1 MLIIQEISSIDIHAF
16 KCLFRM
22 PSENSNP
29 WSGELK
35 AKRQKS
41 KGKSDP
47 RSPPVRVPISEPF
60 LPKSP
65 AKDLGQ
71 PVTIKSNE
79 LDGKI
84 EENYEITQT
93 NNQPVEHVR
102 EGKVDEST
110 ESMLKNTR
118 RNLKPV
124 SQPFKRSESTNKDD
138 QEESPVERL
147 IRQGSLDCS
156 QDLPYSNLN
165 GGLDV
170 SPGMQGMQSTS
181 NGEGNRCK
189 LFFQCHHQRKYLL
202 RTFES

>member
-1 MLIIQEISSIDIHAF
+1 
-16 KCLFRM
+16 M
-22 PSENSNP
+22 PSENNNP

-47 RSPPVRVPISEPF
+47 LSPPVRVPSSEPF
-60 LPKSP
+60 LTKSP

-71 PVTIKSNE
+71 PVTITSNE
-79 LDGKI
+79 LVTKKPV
-84 EENYEITQT
+84 EENSEITQT
-93 NNQPVEHVR
+93 NYQPGEDPR
-102 EGKVDEST
+102 EGKADEST

-138 QEESPVERL
+138 QEESPVDKL
-147 IRQGSLDCS
+147 IRQGSVECS
-156 QDLPYSNLN
+156 QDLPAPS
-165 GGLDV
+165 
-170 SPGMQGMQSTS
+170 SGMQGMQITS

-189 LFFQCHHQRKYLL
+189 LFFQRHQERKYLL
-202 RTFES
+202 PKRLKISNLTSFLSDGEWS

>member
-1 MLIIQEISSIDIHAF
+1 
-16 KCLFRM
+16 M
-22 PSENSNP
+22 PAENNNP

-47 RSPPVRVPISEPF
+47 CSPPVRVPSSEP
-60 LPKSP
+60 LLTKSQ

-79 LDGKI
+79 PVRKKQT
-84 EENYEITQT
+84 EENSVITQ
-93 NNQPVEHVR
+93 NKDPHGEDIQEA
-102 EGKVDEST
+102 KVDEST
-110 ESMLKNTR
+110 ENMLKNTR

-124 SQPFKRSESTNKDD
+124 SQPFKRSESTIKDE
-138 QEESPVERL
+138 QEESPVDKL
-147 IRQGSLDCS
+147 IRQGSLECS
-156 QDLPYSNLN
+156 QDMPSSSSN

-181 NGEGNRCK
+181 NGEGNRYK
-189 LFFQCHHQRKYLL
+189 LFFQRHQQRKYLL
-202 RTFES
+202 TERLKILNLILSDGERSRW

>member
-1 MLIIQEISSIDIHAF
+1 
-16 KCLFRM
+16 M

-79 LDGKI
+79 LAKKEPI
-84 EENYEITQT
+84 EENSGFTQT
-93 NNQPVEHVR
+93 NNLPVEIIR
-102 EGKVDEST
+102 EGKEDEST

-124 SQPFKRSESTNKDD
+124 SKPFKRSESTNKDD
-138 QEESPVERL
+138 QEVSPVERL

-156 QDLPYSNLN
+156 QDLPNSNFN

-189 LFFQCHHQRKYLL
+189 SFSQRHHQRKYLL
-202 RTFES
+202 RAFQS

>member
-1 MLIIQEISSIDIHAF
+1 
-16 KCLFRM
+16 M
-22 PSENSNP
+22 PSENNNP

-47 RSPPVRVPISEPF
+47 LSPPVRVPSSQPF
-60 LPKSP
+60 LTKSP

-71 PVTIKSNE
+71 PVMIKSNE
-79 LDGKI
+79 PLKKKPI
-84 EENYEITQT
+84 EENSEITQT
-93 NNQPVEHVR
+93 NYQPGEDLR
-102 EGKVDEST
+102 EGKADEST

-124 SQPFKRSESTNKDD
+124 SQPFKRSESSNKDD
-138 QEESPVERL
+138 QEESPVDKL
-147 IRQGSLDCS
+147 IRQGSLEC
-156 QDLPYSNLN
+156 QDLPAS
-165 GGLDV
+165 

-189 LFFQCHHQRKYLL
+189 LFFQRHQERKYLL
-202 RTFES
+202 RTFESFKSYILSDGEWS

>member
-1 MLIIQEISSIDIHAF
+1 
-16 KCLFRM
+16 M

-47 RSPPVRVPISEPF
+47 LSPPVRVPSSEPF
-60 LPKSP
+60 LTKSP
-65 AKDLGQ
+65 AKDPGQ
-71 PVTIKSNE
+71 PVTTKSNE
-79 LDGKI
+79 IVKKKPI
-84 EENYEITQT
+84 EENSEITQT
-93 NNQPVEHVR
+93 NNQPGEDIR
-102 EGKVDEST
+102 EAKVGEST

-138 QEESPVERL
+138 QDESPVDKL
-147 IRQGSLDCS
+147 IRQGSLECS
-156 QDLPYSNLN
+156 QDLPTS
-165 GGLDV
+165 

-189 LFFQCHHQRKYLL
+189 LFFQRHHERKYLL
-202 RTFES
+202 RTFENLKSYILSDGEWSRWWQFPR